1 MELEQLPEIQKIIHI
16 GKANGEITYDE
27 INDILPEKLTNSDK
41 IDDVFILLNQY
52 GIEIVEEYVRQS
64 NERAAE
70 AANSPTSNPNFGTLG
85 EQKVPKALINELK
98 AQGYELKLPEKS
110 TTMTV
115 QDLALQLLH
124 KGYDLEKLTSLL
136 KKPEYKPIADKKKRK
151 GPAAGTSAADDPIRL
166 YLKEIGK
173 ISLISGDKEV
183 ELAKRIEAGENII
196 EEAVLRSSLLRS
208 SFIRYAPKIDKQ
220 QMKITEI
227 CRASKT
233 YYISSSEQEEL
244 RSVFLEEIK
253 HVVDF
258 DKQIASL
265 KGKLKRYTH
274 KSKKHQ
280 EIWAEILKLEDLASR
295 HMLKIGVSQKE
306 LFKHVNKIKSMVFRI
321 KEIKRHFLRLK
332 ERYGHDVKGI
342 KAFNRY
348 IERNEELD
356 LVEREM
362 GCSIEDVK
370 NIIKDIRNN
379 ERKLRRMEQEAGS
392 PTLIILSWGEKI
404 SRGQREIETAKKEL
418 INANLRLV
426 VSIAKRF
433 ANRGMHFFDLIQE
446 GNIGLMRAVEKFE
459 YRKGYKFSTYAT
471 WWIRQAI
478 TRAISEQAR
487 TIRIPSHMIEQINKV
502 NREIRLFLQE
512 TGREPNDDEIAERLG
527 WPVQKVKQVKNVAKD
542 PVSLETPVGEDE
554 DSELGDFVE
563 DKKAESPLASTAQS
577 ILAEQLRQVL
587 ATLPAR
593 EQKVIRMRFG
603 LDDGYT
609 HTLEEVGYV
618 FQVTRERIRQIEAKA
633 LRRLRAPTRMRKL
646 RDFLDQN

>member
-41 IDDVFILLNQY
+41 IDDVFILLSQY
-52 GIEIVEEYVRQS
+52 GIEIVEDYDLKSVSEKV
-64 NERAAE
+64 
-70 AANSPTSNPNFGTLG
+70 AANTRQPAINISILG
-85 EQKVPKALINELK
+85 EQKVPKVLIKEL
-98 AQGYELKLPEKS
+98 QRIGYEIEVQPK
-110 TTMTV
+110 TTLNI
-115 QDLALQLLH
+115 QDLAIQLMN
-124 KGYDLEKLTSLL
+124 KGYDLDTLSQLL
-136 KKPEYKPIADKKKRK
+136 QRPEMRPAIPKKKR
-151 GPAAGTSAADDPIRL
+151 GELGAGAGSDDPIRL

-183 ELAKRIEAGENII
+183 ELAKRIEVGENII
-196 EEAVLRSSLLRS
+196 EDAVLRSSLLRQ
-208 SFIRYAPKIDKQ
+208 SFIRYLPKIKNHT
-220 QMKITEI
+220 MKITEI
-227 CRASKT
+227 CRASKI
-233 YYISSSEQEEL
+233 YYIPQVEQDRL
-244 RSVFLEEIK
+244 RENFLEEIAN
-253 HVVDF
+253 VVTY
-258 DKQIASL
+258 DKQIQTL
-265 KGKLKRYTH
+265 KSKLKRYTH

-280 EIWAEILKLEDLASR
+280 DIWAEILKLEDLTSS
-295 HMLKIGVSQKE
+295 HMIKIGVSQKE
-306 LFKHVNKIKSMVFRI
+306 LMKHVNKIKSMVFRI

-332 ERYGHDVKGI
+332 EKYGRDMKAVK
-342 KAFNRY
+342 AYNRY
-348 IERNEELD
+348 IERNEELKV
-356 LVEREM
+356 VEREM

-404 SRGQREIETAKKEL
+404 AKGQREIEMAKKEL

-527 WPVQKVKQVKNVAKD
+527 WPAAKVKQVKNVAKD

-563 DKKAESPLASTAQS
+563 DKKAESPMASTAQS
-577 ILAEQLRQVL
+577 ILADQIKQVL

-618 FQVTRERIRQIEAKA
+618 FKVTRERIRQIEAKA

-646 RDFLDQN
+646 KDFLDQT

>member
-1 MELEQLPEIQKIIHI
+1 MELEQLPEIQRIVNI

-27 INDILPEKLTNSDK
+27 INDILPEKLINSDK

-52 GIEIVEEYVRQS
+52 GIEIVEEYDKKSLKQ
-64 NERAAE
+64 
-70 AANSPTSNPNFGTLG
+70 GTLAAG
-85 EQKVPKALINELK
+85 ESKPGVSSILGEKKVPKVLYEKLK
-98 AQGYELKLPEKS
+98 ALGYELSDEEVKN
-110 TTMTV
+110 TTV
-115 QDLALQLLH
+115 QDLAIVMMKKGYSLDILTQLLN
-124 KGYDLEKLTSLL
+124 
-136 KKPEYKPIADKKKRK
+136 KPEYRPDLKNKKK
-151 GPAAGTSAADDPIRL
+151 TSSSSSAEPDDPMRL

-173 ISLISGDKEV
+173 ISLISADKEV

-196 EEAVLRSSLLRS
+196 EEAVQRSSLLRN
-208 SFIRYAPKIDKQ
+208 SFLRYYSKVQNKT
-220 QMKITEI
+220 MRITDI

-233 YYISSSEQEEL
+233 YYISQTEQAEL
-244 RSVFLEEIK
+244 RDLFIK
-253 HVVDF
+253 EMTPVIDVD
-258 DKQIASL
+258 KKIQSL
-265 KGKLKRYTH
+265 KSKLKRYTH

-280 EIWAEILKLEDLASR
+280 EIWAEILKLEDSASN
-295 HMLKIGVSQKE
+295 HVLKIGISQKE
-306 LFKHVNKIKSMVFRI
+306 LLKHVNKIKSMVFRI

-332 ERYGHDVKGI
+332 EKYGYDVKAI
-342 KAFNRY
+342 KGYNRY
-348 IERNEELD
+348 IEKNEDLD
-356 LVEREM
+356 IVEKDL

-370 NIIKDIRNN
+370 DIIKDIRNN

-392 PTLIILSWGEKI
+392 PTLIVLSWGEKI
-404 SRGQREIETAKKEL
+404 SRGQREIENAKKEL

-433 ANRGMHFFDLIQE
+433 ANRGMHFYDLIQE

-459 YRKGYKFSTYAT
+459 YKKGYKFSTYAT

-502 NREIRLFLQE
+502 NREIRIFLQE

-527 WPVQKVKQVKNVAKD
+527 WPAVKVKQVKNVAKD

-554 DSELGDFVE
+554 DSELGDFIE
-563 DKKAESPLASTAQS
+563 DKKAESPMAATAQS
-577 ILAEQLRQVL
+577 ILAEQIQQVL

-618 FQVTRERIRQIEAKA
+618 FKVTRERIRQIEAKA

-646 RDFLDQN
+646 KDFLDS

>member
-1 MELEQLPEIQKIIHI
+1 MELEQLPEIQKIVNI
-16 GKANGEITYDE
+16 GKANGEVTYDE
-27 INDILPEKLTNSDK
+27 INDILPEKLINSDK

-52 GIEIVEEYVRQS
+52 GIEIVEEYDKKAVKQS
-64 NERAAE
+64 PENQPAE
-70 AANSPTSNPNFGTLG
+70 PRSNIAILG
-85 EQKVPKALINELK
+85 EQKAPKNLYTELAK
-98 AQGYELKLPEKS
+98 QGYELSKEEYKDIS
-110 TTMTV
+110 I
-115 QDLALQLLH
+115 QDLAILMMKKGYNLDILTQLLN
-124 KGYDLEKLTSLL
+124 
-136 KKPEYKPIADKKKRK
+136 KPEFKPAIKTKKR
-151 GPAAGTSAADDPIRL
+151 SATGSGEPDDPMRL

-173 ISLISGDKEV
+173 ISLISADKEV

-196 EEAVLRSSLLRS
+196 EDAVQRSSLLRN
-208 SFIRYAPKIDKQ
+208 SFLRYFSKIENKT
-220 QMKITEI
+220 MRITDI

-233 YYISSSEQEEL
+233 YYIPQSEQMAL
-244 RSVFLEEIK
+244 REQFLDEMRPVI
-253 HVVDF
+253 DY
-258 DKQIASL
+258 DKKIQSL
-265 KGKLKRYTH
+265 KSKLKRYTH

-280 EIWAEILKLEDLASR
+280 EIWAEILKLEDESSS
-295 HMLKIGVSQKE
+295 HMVRIGVSQKE
-306 LFKHVNKIKSMVFRI
+306 LVKHVNKIKSMVFRI

-332 ERYGHDVKGI
+332 EKYGYDVKAI
-342 KAFNRY
+342 KGYNRY
-348 IERNEELD
+348 IEKNEDLD
-356 LVEREM
+356 IVERDL

-370 NIIKDIRNN
+370 DIIKDIRNN

-404 SRGQREIETAKKEL
+404 SRGQREIEMAKKEL

-433 ANRGMHFFDLIQE
+433 ANRGMHFYDLIQE
-446 GNIGLMRAVEKFE
+446 GNIGLMKAVEKFE
-459 YRKGYKFSTYAT
+459 YKKGYKFSTYAT

-527 WPVQKVKQVKNVAKD
+527 WPATKVKQVKNVAKD

-554 DSELGDFVE
+554 DSELGDFIE
-563 DKKAESPLASTAQS
+563 DKKAESPMAATAQS
-577 ILAEQLRQVL
+577 ILAEQIRQVL

-618 FQVTRERIRQIEAKA
+618 FKVTRERIRQIEAKA

-646 RDFLDQN
+646 KDFLDQTS

>member
-1 MELEQLPEIQKIIHI
+1 MELEQLPEIQKIINI
-16 GKANGEITYDE
+16 GKSNGEITYDE
-27 INDILPEKLTNSDK
+27 INDILPEKLINSDK

-52 GIEIVEEYVRQS
+52 GIEIVEEYDKKALSEKSEKQTTNYSVQVS
-64 NERAAE
+64 I
-70 AANSPTSNPNFGTLG
+70 LG
-85 EQKVPKALINELK
+85 EQKVPKALITQLTEL
-98 AQGYELKLPEKS
+98 GYEVKLPESKVF
-110 TTMTV
+110 TV
-115 QDLALQLLH
+115 QDLAIQLMNNGYELEILSQLLSNP
-124 KGYDLEKLTSLL
+124 KLR
-136 KKPEYKPIADKKKRK
+136 PAMPKKKT
-151 GPAAGTSAADDPIRL
+151 AASVSEADDPMKL

-183 ELAKRIEAGENII
+183 ELAKRIEKGEIII
-196 EEAVLRSSLLRS
+196 EEAVLKSSLLRQ
-208 SFIRYAPKIDKQ
+208 SFIRYYNKIEKRHIR
-220 QMKITEI
+220 ITEI

-233 YYISSSEQEEL
+233 YYIPQSEQELL
-244 RSVFLEEIK
+244 RENFLKEMKPVIDIDKEIL
-253 HVVDF
+253 
-258 DKQIASL
+258 QL
-265 KGKLKRYTH
+265 KSKLKRYTH

-280 EIWAEILKLEDLASR
+280 EIWAEILKLEDKSSK
-295 HMLKIGVSQKE
+295 HVLKVGISQKE
-306 LFKHVNKIKSMVFRI
+306 LIKHVNKIKSMVFRI

-332 ERYGHDVKGI
+332 EKYGRDVKAI
-342 KAFNRY
+342 KAYNRH
-348 IERNEELD
+348 IEKNEDLD
-356 LVEREM
+356 VVEKEM
-362 GCSIEDVK
+362 DCTIEDVK

-404 SRGQREIETAKKEL
+404 ARGQREIETAKKEL

-433 ANRGMHFFDLIQE
+433 ANRGMHFYDLIQE
-446 GNIGLMRAVEKFE
+446 GNIGLMKAVEKFE

-478 TRAISEQAR
+478 TRSISEQAR

-527 WPVQKVKQVKNVAKD
+527 WPPAKVKQVKNVAKD
-542 PVSLETPVGEDE
+542 PVSLETPIGEDE
-554 DSELGDFVE
+554 DSELGDFIE
-563 DKKAESPLASTAQS
+563 DKKAESPMAATAQS
-577 ILAEQLRQVL
+577 ILAEQIQQVL

-618 FQVTRERIRQIEAKA
+618 FKVTRERIRQIEAKA

-646 RDFLDQN
+646 KDFLDF

>member
-1 MELEQLPEIQKIIHI
+1 VELEQLPEIQKIIHI

-52 GIEIVEEYVRQS
+52 GIEIVEEYDKKSVS
-64 NERAAE
+64 ERLDAQPKE
-70 AANSPTSNPNFGTLG
+70 STSSSISAIG
-85 EQKVPKALINELK
+85 EQKVPKTLIEEL
-98 AQGYELKLPEKS
+98 QRMGYELKVPEKG
-110 TTMTV
+110 TLNI
-115 QDLALQLLH
+115 QDLAIQMMN
-124 KGYDLEKLTSLL
+124 KGYDIETLSQLLQRPEFRPTS
-136 KKPEYKPIADKKKRK
+136 KKKK
-151 GPAAGTSAADDPIRL
+151 TAASATGADDPIRL

-183 ELAKRIEAGENII
+183 ELAKRIENGENII
-196 EEAVLRSSLLRS
+196 EDAVLRSSLLRS
-208 SFIRYAPKIDKQ
+208 AFLRYSGKIEKRQ
-220 QMKITEI
+220 LKITDI

-244 RSVFLEEIK
+244 REVFLENIEPIQT
-253 HVVDF
+253 H
-258 DKQIASL
+258 DKKIQEL

-274 KSKKHQ
+274 RSKKHQ
-280 EIWAEILKLEDLASR
+280 EIWADILKLEDQAAQN
-295 HMLKIGVSQKE
+295 MMNIGISQKE
-306 LFKHVNKIKSMVFRI
+306 LIKHVNKIKSMVFRI

-332 ERYGHDVKGI
+332 EKYGHDIKGI

-356 LVEREM
+356 MVEKEM
-362 GCSIEDVK
+362 GCTIEEIK

-392 PTLIILSWGEKI
+392 PTLIILAWGEKI
-404 SRGQREIETAKKEL
+404 NRGQREIETAKKEL

-459 YRKGYKFSTYAT
+459 YKKGYKFSTYAT

-502 NREIRLFLQE
+502 NREIRIFLQE

-527 WPVQKVKQVKNVAKD
+527 WPAVKVKSVKNVAKD
-542 PVSLETPVGEDE
+542 PVSLETPVGEDD

-563 DKKAESPLASTAQS
+563 DKKAESPMASTAQS
-577 ILAEQLRQVL
+577 ILSEQLQQVL

-609 HTLEEVGYV
+609 HTLEEVGFV
-618 FQVTRERIRQIEAKA
+618 FKVTRERIRQIEAKA

-646 RDFLDQN
+646 KDFLDQSG

>member
-1 MELEQLPEIQKIIHI
+1 MELEQLPEIQRIVNI

-27 INDILPEKLTNSDK
+27 INDILPEKLINSDK

-52 GIEIVEEYVRQS
+52 GIEIVEEYDKKSVKQS
-64 NERAAE
+64 GAAAGESRAGM
-70 AANSPTSNPNFGTLG
+70 SSILG
-85 EQKVPKALINELK
+85 EKKVPKILYEKLK
-98 AQGYELKLPEKS
+98 ALGYELSDEEGKN
-110 TTMTV
+110 TTV
-115 QDLALQLLH
+115 QDLAIVMMKKGYSLDILTQLLN
-124 KGYDLEKLTSLL
+124 
-136 KKPEYKPIADKKKRK
+136 KPEYRPDLKSKKKS
-151 GPAAGTSAADDPIRL
+151 PSTSGAEPDDPMRL

-173 ISLISGDKEV
+173 ISLISADKEV

-196 EEAVLRSSLLRS
+196 EEAVQRSSLLRN
-208 SFIRYAPKIDKQ
+208 SFLRYYSKVQNKT
-220 QMKITEI
+220 MRITDI

-233 YYISSSEQEEL
+233 YYISQTEQAEL
-244 RSVFLEEIK
+244 RELFLKEMTPVIEI
-253 HVVDF
+253 
-258 DKQIASL
+258 DKKVQNL
-265 KGKLKRYTH
+265 KSKLKRYTH

-280 EIWAEILKLEDLASR
+280 EIWAEILKLEDHASNHVLR
-295 HMLKIGVSQKE
+295 IGISQKE
-306 LFKHVNKIKSMVFRI
+306 LLKHVNKIKSMVFRI

-332 ERYGHDVKGI
+332 EKYGYDVKAI
-342 KAFNRY
+342 KGYNRY
-348 IERNEELD
+348 IEKNEDLD
-356 LVEREM
+356 IVEKDL

-370 NIIKDIRNN
+370 DIIKDIRNN

-392 PTLIILSWGEKI
+392 PTLIVLSWGEKI
-404 SRGQREIETAKKEL
+404 SRGQREIENAKKEL

-433 ANRGMHFFDLIQE
+433 ANRGMHFYDLIQE

-459 YRKGYKFSTYAT
+459 YKKGYKFSTYAT

-502 NREIRLFLQE
+502 NREIRIFLQE

-527 WPVQKVKQVKNVAKD
+527 WPAVKVKQVKNVAKD

-554 DSELGDFVE
+554 DSELGDFIE
-563 DKKAESPLASTAQS
+563 DKKAESPMAATAQS
-577 ILAEQLRQVL
+577 ILAEQIQQVL

-618 FQVTRERIRQIEAKA
+618 FKVTRERIRQIEAKA

-646 RDFLDQN
+646 KDFLDH

>member
-1 MELEQLPEIQKIIHI
+1 VELEQLPEIQKIIHI

-52 GIEIVEEYVRQS
+52 GIEIVEEYEKKQVGR
-64 NERAAE
+64 RGD
-70 AANSPTSNPNFGTLG
+70 TSSAVVPGNFGSLG
-85 EQKVPKALINELK
+85 EQKVPKALVAELK
-98 AQGYELKLPEKS
+98 AQGYEIKQPENKVPL
-110 TTMTV
+110 TI
-115 QDLALQLLH
+115 QDLAMQMLTRGYDLDSLQLL
-124 KGYDLEKLTSLL
+124 LQ
-136 KKPEYKPIADKKKRK
+136 KPEFRPAAAKKKK
-151 GPAAGTSAADDPIRL
+151 STGAAGASAADDPIRL

-183 ELAKRIEAGENII
+183 ELARRIEGGENII
-196 EEAVLRSSLLRS
+196 EDAVLRSSLLRS
-208 SFIRYAPKIDKQ
+208 AFIKAYNRIDKGTLR
-220 QMKITEI
+220 ITDI
-227 CRASKT
+227 ARASKT
-233 YYISSSEQEEL
+233 YYISTNEQKEL
-244 RSVFLEEIK
+244 REKFLREIK
-253 HVVDF
+253 PVTDF
-258 DKQIASL
+258 DKQISSL
-265 KGKLKRYTH
+265 KAKLKRYTH

-280 EIWAEILKLEDLASR
+280 EVWAQILKLEGLAAEHVIR
-295 HMLKIGVSQKE
+295 VGVSQKE
-306 LFKHVNKIKSMVFRI
+306 LQKHVNKIKSMVFRI
-321 KEIKRHFLRLK
+321 KEIKRHFLKLK

-348 IERNEELD
+348 IERNED
-356 LVEREM
+356 LHIVEREL
-362 GCSIEDVK
+362 GCTVEDVK

-392 PTLIILSWGEKI
+392 PTLIILLWGEKI
-404 SRGQREIETAKKEL
+404 ARGQREIDAAKKEL

-478 TRAISEQAR
+478 TRALSEQAR

-502 NREIRLFLQE
+502 NREARIFLQE
-512 TGREPNDDEIAERLG
+512 TGREPSDDEIGERLG
-527 WPVQKVKQVKNVAKD
+527 WQVIKVKQVKSVAKD

-563 DKKAESPLASTAQS
+563 DKKAPSPLQSTAQS
-577 ILAEQLRQVL
+577 ILAEQLKQVL

-618 FQVTRERIRQIEAKA
+618 FKVTRERIRQIEAKA
-633 LRRLRAPTRMRKL
+633 LRRLRAPTRMRRL
-646 RDFLDQN
+646 RDFLDQT

>member
-52 GIEIVEEYVRQS
+52 GIEIVEEYEKKQVGRRGDI
-64 NERAAE
+64 NT
-70 AANSPTSNPNFGTLG
+70 NFVPGNFGSLG
-85 EQKVPKALINELK
+85 EQKAPKALIQELRS
-98 AQGYELKLPEKS
+98 QGYEIKAPEKG
-110 TTMTV
+110 TMTI
-115 QDLALQLLH
+115 QDLAMQMLNR
-124 KGYDLEKLTSLL
+124 GYDLEVLQLL
-136 KKPEYKPIADKKKRK
+136 LQKPEFRPAVAKKKK
-151 GPAAGTSAADDPIRL
+151 SSSASEGSAADDPIRL

-196 EEAVLRSSLLRS
+196 EDAVLRSSLLRN
-208 SFIRYAPKIDKQ
+208 SFIRAYSRVEKGTI
-220 QMKITEI
+220 KITDLV
-227 CRASKT
+227 RASKT
-233 YYISSSEQEEL
+233 YYISSQEQKEL
-244 RSVFLEEIK
+244 REKFLREMKPVIEY
-253 HVVDF
+253 
-258 DKQIASL
+258 DKQIAAL
-265 KGKLKRYTH
+265 KAKLKRYNHTH

-280 EIWAEILKLEDLASR
+280 ELWAQILKLEALAAEHVIR
-295 HMLKIGVSQKE
+295 IGVSQKE
-306 LFKHVNKIKSMVFRI
+306 LQKHVNKIKSMVFRI

-332 ERYGHDVKGI
+332 ERYGYDVKGI

-348 IERNEELD
+348 IERNED
-356 LVEREM
+356 LHIVEREL
-362 GCSIEDVK
+362 GCSVEDVK

-392 PTLIILSWGEKI
+392 PTLIILLWGEKI
-404 SRGQREIETAKKEL
+404 ARGQREIDAAKKEL

-478 TRAISEQAR
+478 TRALSEQAR

-502 NREIRLFLQE
+502 NREARLFLQE
-512 TGREPNDDEIAERLG
+512 TGREPTDEEVAERLG
-527 WPVQKVKQVKNVAKD
+527 WPVIKVKQVKTVAKE

-563 DKKAESPLASTAQS
+563 DKKAPSPLQVTAQS
-577 ILAEQLRQVL
+577 ILAEQLKQVL

-618 FQVTRERIRQIEAKA
+618 FKVTRERIRQIEAKA

-646 RDFLDQN
+646 RDFLEPG

>member
-52 GIEIVEEYVRQS
+52 GIEIVEEYEKKQVGRRGDTSS
-64 NERAAE
+64 NFV
-70 AANSPTSNPNFGTLG
+70 PGNFGSLG
-85 EQKVPKALINELK
+85 EHKVPKALIAELK
-98 AQGYELKLPEKS
+98 AQGYEINIPEKKGS
-110 TTMTV
+110 LTV
-115 QDLALQLLH
+115 QDLAMQMLTRGYDLDALQLL
-124 KGYDLEKLTSLL
+124 LQ
-136 KKPEYKPIADKKKRK
+136 KPEYRPTAAKKKK
-151 GPAAGTSAADDPIRL
+151 SAAPAGASAADDPIRL

-183 ELAKRIEAGENII
+183 ELARRIEAGENII
-196 EEAVLRSSLLRS
+196 EDAVLRSSLLRS
-208 SFIRYAPKIDKQ
+208 SFIRAYSRVEKGTLR
-220 QMKITEI
+220 ITDI
-227 CRASKT
+227 ARASKT
-233 YYISSSEQEEL
+233 YYISTNEQKEL
-244 RSVFLEEIK
+244 REKFLREIK
-253 HVVDF
+253 PVIEY
-258 DKQIASL
+258 DKQIAQL
-265 KGKLKRYTH
+265 KAKLKRYTH
-274 KSKKHQ
+274 KSRKHQ
-280 EIWAEILKLEDLASR
+280 EIWAQILKLEGLAAEHVIR
-295 HMLKIGVSQKE
+295 VGVSQKE
-306 LFKHVNKIKSMVFRI
+306 LQKHVNKIKSMVFRI
-321 KEIKRHFLRLK
+321 KEIKRHFLKLK
-332 ERYGHDVKGI
+332 ERYGYDVKGI

-348 IERNEELD
+348 IERNED
-356 LVEREM
+356 LHIVEREL
-362 GCSIEDVK
+362 GCSVEDVK

-392 PTLIILSWGEKI
+392 PTLIILLWGEKI
-404 SRGQREIETAKKEL
+404 ARGQREIDAAKKEL

-478 TRAISEQAR
+478 TRALSEQAR

-502 NREIRLFLQE
+502 NREARIFLQE
-512 TGREPNDDEIAERLG
+512 TGREPSDEEIGERLG
-527 WPVQKVKQVKNVAKD
+527 WPVIKVKQVKAVAKD

-563 DKKAESPLASTAQS
+563 DKKAPSPLQSTAQS
-577 ILAEQLRQVL
+577 ILAEQLKQVL

-618 FQVTRERIRQIEAKA
+618 FKVTRERIRQIEAKA
-633 LRRLRAPTRMRKL
+633 LRRLRAPTRMRRL
-646 RDFLDQN
+646 RDFLDQS

>member
-1 MELEQLPEIQKIIHI
+1 VELEQLPEIQRIVNI
-16 GKANGEITYDE
+16 GKANGEVTYDE
-27 INDILPEKLTNSDK
+27 INDILPEKLINSDK

-52 GIEIVEEYVRQS
+52 GIEIVEEYDKKTLKQNGKPVEPKS
-64 NERAAE
+64 GM
-70 AANSPTSNPNFGTLG
+70 TSILG
-85 EQKVPKALINELK
+85 EKKVPRILYEKLKAL
-98 AQGYELKLPEKS
+98 GYEISDEEGKN
-110 TTMTV
+110 TTV
-115 QDLALQLLH
+115 QDLAIVMMKKGYSLDILTQLLN
-124 KGYDLEKLTSLL
+124 
-136 KKPEYKPIADKKKRK
+136 KPEFRPDLKIKKKSS
-151 GPAAGTSAADDPIRL
+151 GSSSTAEPDDPMRL

-173 ISLISGDKEV
+173 ISLISADKEV

-196 EEAVLRSSLLRS
+196 EEAVQRSSLLRN
-208 SFIRYAPKIDKQ
+208 SFLRYFSKIQNKT
-220 QMKITEI
+220 MRITDI

-233 YYISSSEQEEL
+233 YYISQTEQNEL
-244 RSVFLEEIK
+244 RDLFIK
-253 HVVDF
+253 EMLPVIDI
-258 DKQIASL
+258 DKKIQSL
-265 KGKLKRYTH
+265 KSKLKRYTH

-280 EIWAEILKLEDLASR
+280 EIWAEILKLEDTASNNVLR
-295 HMLKIGVSQKE
+295 IGISQKE
-306 LFKHVNKIKSMVFRI
+306 LMKHVNKIKSMVFRI

-332 ERYGHDVKGI
+332 EKYGYDVKAI
-342 KAFNRY
+342 KGYNRY
-348 IERNEELD
+348 IEKNED
-356 LVEREM
+356 LHIVEKDL

-370 NIIKDIRNN
+370 DIIKDIRNN

-404 SRGQREIETAKKEL
+404 SRGQREIEMAKKEL

-433 ANRGMHFFDLIQE
+433 ANRGMHFYDLIQE

-459 YRKGYKFSTYAT
+459 YKKGYKFSTYAT

-502 NREIRLFLQE
+502 NREIRIFLQE

-527 WPVQKVKQVKNVAKD
+527 WPAVKVKQVKNVAKD

-554 DSELGDFVE
+554 DSELGDFIE
-563 DKKAESPLASTAQS
+563 DKKAESPMAATAQS
-577 ILAEQLRQVL
+577 ILAEQIQQVL

-618 FQVTRERIRQIEAKA
+618 FKVTRERIRQIEAKA

-646 RDFLDQN
+646 KDFLDQS

>member
-1 MELEQLPEIQKIIHI
+1 VELEQLPEIQKIINI
-16 GKANGEITYDE
+16 GKSNGEITYDE
-27 INDILPEKLTNSDK
+27 INDILPEKLINSDK

-52 GIEIVEEYVRQS
+52 GIEIVEEYDKKALSEKSEKQTTNYSVQVS
-64 NERAAE
+64 I
-70 AANSPTSNPNFGTLG
+70 LG
-85 EQKVPKALINELK
+85 EQKVPKALITQLTEL
-98 AQGYELKLPEKS
+98 GYEVKLPESKVF
-110 TTMTV
+110 TV
-115 QDLALQLLH
+115 QDLAIQLMNNGYELEILSQLLSNP
-124 KGYDLEKLTSLL
+124 KLR
-136 KKPEYKPIADKKKRK
+136 PAMPKKKT
-151 GPAAGTSAADDPIRL
+151 AASVSEADDPMKL

-183 ELAKRIEAGENII
+183 ELAKRIEKGEIII
-196 EEAVLRSSLLRS
+196 EEAVLKSSLLRQ
-208 SFIRYAPKIDKQ
+208 SFIRYYNKIEKRHIR
-220 QMKITEI
+220 ITEI

-233 YYISSSEQEEL
+233 YYIPQSEQELL
-244 RSVFLEEIK
+244 RENFLKEMKPVIDIDKEIL
-253 HVVDF
+253 
-258 DKQIASL
+258 QL
-265 KGKLKRYTH
+265 KSKLKRYTH

-280 EIWAEILKLEDLASR
+280 EIWAEILKLEDKSSK
-295 HMLKIGVSQKE
+295 HVLKVGISQKE
-306 LFKHVNKIKSMVFRI
+306 LIKHVNKIKSMVFRI

-332 ERYGHDVKGI
+332 EKYGRDVKAI
-342 KAFNRY
+342 KAYNRH
-348 IERNEELD
+348 IEKNEDLD
-356 LVEREM
+356 VVEKEM
-362 GCSIEDVK
+362 DCTIEDVK

-404 SRGQREIETAKKEL
+404 ARGQREIETAKKEL

-433 ANRGMHFFDLIQE
+433 ANRGMHFYDLIQE
-446 GNIGLMRAVEKFE
+446 GNIGLMKAVEKFE

-478 TRAISEQAR
+478 TRSISEQAR

-527 WPVQKVKQVKNVAKD
+527 WPPAKVKQVKNVAKD
-542 PVSLETPVGEDE
+542 PVSLETPIGEDE
-554 DSELGDFVE
+554 DSELGDFIE
-563 DKKAESPLASTAQS
+563 DKKAESPMAATAQS
-577 ILAEQLRQVL
+577 ILAEQIQQVL

-618 FQVTRERIRQIEAKA
+618 FKVTRERIRQIEAKA

-646 RDFLDQN
+646 KDFLDF

>member
-1 MELEQLPEIQKIIHI
+1 MELEQLPEIQKIINI

-27 INDILPEKLTNSDK
+27 INNILPEKLINSDK
-41 IDDVFILLNQY
+41 IDDVFILISQY
-52 GIEIVEEYVRQS
+52 GIEIVEEYEHTNSSRNDRQRVQES
-64 NERAAE
+64 
-70 AANSPTSNPNFGTLG
+70 TKTLA
-85 EQKVPKALINELK
+85 EQKVPVMVIDELK
-98 AQGYELKLPEKS
+98 KLGYNVSLNPNNPKEGIAI
-110 TTMTV
+110 
-115 QDLALQLLH
+115 QDLAIQLMK
-124 KGYDLEKLTSLL
+124 KGYGIDVLSQILNKPGL
-136 KKPEYKPIADKKKRK
+136 KTNLSSGGKKKK
-151 GPAAGTSAADDPIRL
+151 ATTSGAEDPIKL
-166 YLKEIGK
+166 YLREIGK
-173 ISLISGDKEV
+173 VSLISGTKEV
-183 ELAKRIEAGENII
+183 ELAKRIENGENII
-196 EEAVLRSSLLRS
+196 EHAVLNTSLLRNT
-208 SFIRYAPKIDKQ
+208 FLKYYPKIKNDSLR
-220 QMKITEI
+220 ITDV

-233 YYISSSEQEEL
+233 YYVPQSEKDRL
-244 RSVFLEEIK
+244 RNIFLKEIAIIKEIDDEIK
-253 HVVDF
+253 D
-258 DKQIASL
+258 L
-265 KGKLKRYTH
+265 KSKLKRYTY

-280 EIWAEILKLEDLASR
+280 DIWAEILKKEGKANER
-295 HMLKIGVSQKE
+295 MMRIGVSQKE
-306 LFKHVNKIKSMVFRI
+306 MIKHVNKIKSMVFRI

-332 ERYGHDVKGI
+332 EKYGHDVKGI
-342 KAFNRY
+342 KSFNRH
-348 IERNEELD
+348 IEKNEELD
-356 LVEREM
+356 QVEKEM
-362 GCSIEDVK
+362 GCCIAEVK
-370 NIIKDIRNN
+370 DIIKDIRNN

-404 SRGQREIETAKKEL
+404 TRGQREIEMAKKEL

-478 TRAISEQAR
+478 ARSISEQAR

-502 NREIRLFLQE
+502 NREVRLCLQE
-512 TGREPNDDEIAERLG
+512 TGAEPNDDIIAERLG
-527 WPVQKVKQVKNVAKD
+527 WPTTKVKQVKNVAKD
-542 PVSLETPVGEDE
+542 PVSLETPVGEE

-563 DKKAESPLASTAQS
+563 DKKTETPVAVTAHS
-577 ILAEQLRQVL
+577 ILAEQLQQVL

-618 FQVTRERIRQIEAKA
+618 FKVTRERIRQIEAKA

-646 RDFLDQN
+646 KDFLDP

>member
-16 GKANGEITYDE
+16 GKTNGEITYDQ

-52 GIEIVEEYVRQS
+52 GIDVVEEYDR
-64 NERAAE
+64 RAVSQKIKNNTPKETAINIE
-70 AANSPTSNPNFGTLG
+70 MLG
-85 EQKVPKALINELK
+85 RQKVPVALLKELEK
-98 AQGYELKLPEKS
+98 QGYQIKVTKKGDS
-110 TTMTV
+110 VTI
-115 QDLALQLLH
+115 QDLAIQLMK
-124 KGYDLEKLTSLL
+124 KGYDIDDLSQLL
-136 KKPEYKPIADKKKRK
+136 QKPEFRPTGSSKKRGAK
-151 GPAAGTSAADDPIRL
+151 AGTSAADDPIRL

-183 ELAKRIEAGENII
+183 ELAKGIEKGENII
-196 EEAVLRSSLLRS
+196 EGAILKSSLLRN
-208 SFIRYAPKIDKQ
+208 SFIRYYPKIKNKS
-220 QMKITEI
+220 MKITEI
-227 CRASKT
+227 SRASKT
-233 YYISSSEQEEL
+233 YYISLKEQEEL
-244 RSVFLEEIK
+244 YENFMENIQPIIEI
-253 HVVDF
+253 DENI
-258 DKQIASL
+258 QNL
-265 KGKLKRYTH
+265 KSKLKRYTH
-274 KSKKHQ
+274 KSNKHQ
-280 EIWAEILKLEDLASR
+280 DIWAEILKLENSAAGY
-295 HMLKIGVSQKE
+295 MMKIGVSQKE
-306 LFKHVNKIKSMVFRI
+306 LAKHVNKVKSMVFRI
-321 KEIKRHFLRLK
+321 KEIKRHFLKLK

-348 IERNEELD
+348 IERNED
-356 LVEREM
+356 LKYVEKQM
-362 GCSIEDVK
+362 GCSIEEVK

-404 SRGQREIETAKKEL
+404 TRGQREIEMAKKEL

-459 YRKGYKFSTYAT
+459 YKKGYKFSTYAT

-478 TRAISEQAR
+478 TRSISEQAR

-502 NREIRLFLQE
+502 NREIRMYLQE
-512 TGREPNDDEIAERLG
+512 TGHEPVDEEIAERLG
-527 WPVQKVKQVKNVAKD
+527 WPTAKVKQVKNVAKD

-563 DKKAESPLASTAQS
+563 DKRADSPIASTAQS
-577 ILAEQLRQVL
+577 ILADQIRQVL

-618 FQVTRERIRQIEAKA
+618 FKVTRERIRQIEAKA
-633 LRRLRAPTRMRKL
+633 LRRLRTPTRMRRLK
-646 RDFLDQN
+646 DFLE